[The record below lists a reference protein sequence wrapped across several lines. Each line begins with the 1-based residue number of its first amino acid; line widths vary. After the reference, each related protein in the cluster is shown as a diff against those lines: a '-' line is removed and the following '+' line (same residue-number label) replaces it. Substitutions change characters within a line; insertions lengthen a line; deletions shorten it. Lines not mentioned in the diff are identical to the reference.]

1 VCLACS
7 GPRFRGPRPPLS
19 QDRADG
25 KQPTDKGGPGDGKQV
40 SKKGTQSTDSK
51 QSGDGKQVSKKGGE
65 GSENGSQSLGDGKQ
79 VSKKGG
85 EGNKNGKQSTGD
97 GKQVSKK
104 GGEGSE
110 NGKQS
115 PGDGKQVSKMGG
127 DFKYEFDRFKMV
139 GRNSITS
146 HPRRK
151 QVKQTTVVSFA
162 CLQTVVSPPF
172 QRGWSGELLPERWR
186 SEFVYMTRRSGPSTA
201 SHSLL
206 KRAWL
211 IWTR

>member
-1 VCLACS
+1 MACS

-65 GSENGSQSLGDGKQ
+65 G
-79 VSKKGG
+79 
-85 EGNKNGKQSTGD
+85 NKT
-97 GKQVSKK
+97 
-104 GGEGSE
+104 
-110 NGKQS
+110 GKQS